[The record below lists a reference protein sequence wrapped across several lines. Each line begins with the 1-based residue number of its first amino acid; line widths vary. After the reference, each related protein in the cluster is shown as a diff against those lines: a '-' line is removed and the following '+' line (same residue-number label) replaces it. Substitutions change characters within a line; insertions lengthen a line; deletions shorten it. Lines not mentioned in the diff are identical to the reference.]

1 MYRHLDLHNGLY
13 WQLFCCEWRNIWRN
27 IAGKEESPVN
37 YSKRNIKCENFD
49 MIWAKHDKPMFLT
62 REQQTGTRNEEEMDL
77 LTVVIY
83 DQLPVYLQI
92 QC

>member
-1 MYRHLDLHNGLY
+1 
-13 WQLFCCEWRNIWRN
+13 
-27 IAGKEESPVN
+27 
-37 YSKRNIKCENFD
+37 

-62 REQQTGTRNEEEMDL
+62 REQQTGKRNEEEMDL
-77 LTVVIY
+77 LPVVIY